1 MNLQKVLSIPKNIL
15 KCNLH
20 TSATVN
26 KIQAGRYKVTRNRS
40 KPLTYEQA
48 FWPEQIGIKKGMCF
62 SANSQ
67 NSLVVENSII
77 HQGLNIRSFFFGAI
91 K

>member
-1 MNLQKVLSIPKNIL
+1 MNVQKVLSIPKNIL

-26 KIQAGRYKVTRNRS
+26 RIQAGRYKVTRNRS

-48 FWPEQIGIKKGMCF
+48 FWPEQIGIKKGTCC
-62 SANSQ
+62 SVNSR
-67 NSLVVENSII
+67 
-77 HQGLNIRSFFFGAI
+77 NI
-91 K
+91 KV